1 MDRFENMDTFIR
13 VVEAGS
19 ITDAADR
26 LGVAKSAVSRR
37 LKELEEHLG
46 VELFHRTTRRMN
58 LTDTGRA
65 FYHQAVRILE
75 DVLESELATAQA
87 HGTLKGSLKIALP
100 STFGLMHM
108 GPAINE
114 FSQAHPQIEFDL
126 DFNDREVDVMQE
138 GFDLAIRIANLPDS
152 SLIARRLAPIQ
163 TVMCVSP
170 TYLERMGTPQ
180 SPDELK
186 EHQCLVYSLL
196 RDWEYWLLT
205 DDKGEVIK
213 TKIHPYLKAT
223 TGEFLRDAAVNGLGI
238 ILVPSFIV
246 YKEIERGDLIPL
258 LNEYKRPQI
267 DAFAIYP
274 QTRHLSQ
281 RVRTFVDFLVKRFEG
296 TPYWDNC
303 LQNSMKVG

>member
-1 MDRFENMDTFIR
+1 MDRFENMATFIR

-19 ITDAADR
+19 ISAAADR

-37 LKELEEHLG
+37 LKELEGHLG
-46 VELFHRTTRRMN
+46 VELFHRTTRKMN

-65 FYHQAVRILE
+65 FYHQSVRILE
-75 DVLESELATAQA
+75 DVIEAEHATSQA

-100 STFGLMHM
+100 SSFGLMHM

-114 FSQAHPQIEFDL
+114 FLREHPQIEFDL
-126 DFNDREVDVMQE
+126 DFNDREVDLIQE

-163 TVMCVSP
+163 TVMCASP
-170 TYLERMGTPQ
+170 SYLEQKGMPQ
-180 SPDELK
+180 SPGELI

-196 RDWEYWLLT
+196 RDFEYWHLT
-205 DDKGEVIK
+205 DSSGKEIS
-213 TKIHPYLKAT
+213 TKIHPTLKAS
-223 TGEFLRDAAVNGLGI
+223 TGEFLKDAAIEGLGI
-238 ILVPSFIV
+238 ILVPSFIA
-246 YKEIERGDLIPL
+246 YKEIESGALVPVLKD
-258 LNEYKRPQI
+258 YRPPQL
-267 DAFAIYP
+267 DAYAIYP

-281 RVRTFVDFLVKRFEG
+281 RVRAFVDFLVQRFEG

-303 LQNSMKVG
+303 LKKPAP

>member
-1 MDRFENMDTFIR
+1 MNRFENMTAFIR
-13 VVEAGS
+13 VVEVGS
-19 ITDAADR
+19 ISGAADR

-65 FYHQAVRILE
+65 FYHQSVRILD
-75 DVLESELATAQA
+75 DVLEAELATSQA
-87 HGTLKGSLKIALP
+87 HGTLEGSLKIALP

-114 FSQAHPQIEFDL
+114 FSKAHPQIEFDL
-126 DFNDREVDVMQE
+126 DFNDREVDLIQE

-163 TVMCVSP
+163 FVMCASP
-170 TYLERMGTPQ
+170 VYLEQMGMPQ

-196 RDWEYWLLT
+196 RDFEYWHLT
-205 DDKGEVIK
+205 DSSGKEIK
-213 TKIHPYLKAT
+213 TKIHPYLKAS
-223 TGEFLRDAAVNGLGI
+223 TGEFLKDAAVEGRGI
-238 ILVPSFIV
+238 TLLPSFIA
-246 YKEIERGDLIPL
+246 YKEIERGALVKIL
-258 LNEYKRPQI
+258 KEYKLPQM
-267 DAFAIYP
+267 DAYAIYP

-281 RVRTFVDFLVKRFEG
+281 RVRAFVDFLVKRFEG
-296 TPYWDNC
+296 TPYWDFCFKKPNP
-303 LQNSMKVG
+303 

>member
-1 MDRFENMDTFIR
+1 MDRFENMRTFVR

-19 ITDAADR
+19 ISAAADR

-46 VELFHRTTRRMN
+46 VELFHRTTRKMN

-65 FYHQAVRILE
+65 FYHQSVRILE
-75 DVLESELATAQA
+75 DVLEAELSTSQA

-114 FSQAHPQIEFDL
+114 FLREHPQIEFDL
-126 DFNDREVDVMQE
+126 DFNDREVDLMQE

-152 SLIARRLAPIQ
+152 SLIARRLSSIKP
-163 TVMCVSP
+163 VMCASP
-170 TYLERMGTPQ
+170 SYLEQMGEPKVP
-180 SPDELK
+180 SDLI

-196 RDWEYWLLT
+196 RDYEYWYLT
-205 DDKGEVIK
+205 DSNGKEIR
-213 TKIHPYLKAT
+213 TKIHPFLKAS
-223 TGEFLRDAAVNGLGI
+223 TGEFLKDAAVEGRGV
-238 ILVPSFIV
+238 ILVPSFIA
-246 YKEIERGDLIPL
+246 YREIESGKLVQVLKDYTP
-258 LNEYKRPQI
+258 PQL
-267 DAFAIYP
+267 DAYAIYP

-281 RVRTFVDFLVKRFEG
+281 RVRAFVDFLVKRFEG
-296 TPYWDNC
+296 TPYWDLC
-303 LQNSMKVG
+303 LKKSES